1 MTNKLNR
8 EIINYMFEVIK
19 TVKHKMFLCS
29 ESANITPVQFGAM
42 YYIYSKKIVSMS
54 QISEYF
60 STTMPTATSLID
72 KLIMAKLVVRK
83 HDSKDRRIINISLTT
98 QGEKVLKEAAKNRT
112 NSMNK
117 MLSYLSQ
124 VEKEQLLKIF
134 KKIVDR
140 QKTNEK

>member
-1 MTNKLNR
+1 MANKLNQ
-8 EIINYMFEVIK
+8 EIIDYMFEVIK

-42 YYIYSKKIVSMS
+42 HYIYSKKKVSMS

-72 KLIMAKLVVRK
+72 KLIVAKLVIRK

-117 MLSYLSQ
+117 MLTYLTDD
-124 VEKEQLLKIF
+124 EKEQLLKIF
-134 KKIVDR
+134 KKIVDK
-140 QKTNEK
+140 QKINEK